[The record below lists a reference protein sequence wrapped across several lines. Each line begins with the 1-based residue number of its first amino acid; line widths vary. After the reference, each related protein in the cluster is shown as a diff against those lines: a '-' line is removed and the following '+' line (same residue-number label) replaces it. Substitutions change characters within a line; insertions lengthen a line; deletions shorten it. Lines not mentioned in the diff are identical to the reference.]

1 MAEKPRHGAFTMK
14 EERHL
19 IALAATGTT
28 VEQAAAKLRTTAAT
42 IQRMAGRLGI
52 QLKGSQDEL
61 GLKAK
66 GK

>member
-1 MAEKPRHGAFTMK
+1 MK
-14 EERHL
+14 EERQL